1 MTDQFIQTGVV
12 GCGWAGCRAIEAAN
26 ATSRLN
32 VIAIAE
38 SDSAR
43 REQAG
48 DDNAVQHRYADYREL
63 LDNPDVE
70 AVYLATN
77 PDIRRQQV
85 LDTLSAG
92 KHVLVQKPHALRAP
106 EILEME
112 TTAQQAGKTLQ
123 FCYFMRH
130 FPNNRKIRRA
140 VLSGAIGDLYH
151 ARIFGKYNFIPD
163 LNANS
168 RWLHVYGQKGGSLGQ
183 HYSHELN
190 LTWWWMGCPKPIW
203 AFAAKHVLYPQYDG
217 PEGAAEDYFTGIL
230 GCEGGKTIQ
239 IDCSRMSHSDSAS
252 VVELYGTTGAITN
265 GGISRFKD
273 GEFVRE
279 TVDAPLEIDHGEL
292 PEEVHV
298 FYYELNHF
306 AMAIAGEVAP
316 DVSASDAYT
325 FMQILDAFYDSAKSG
340 EKVYISSE

>member
-1 MTDQFIQTGVV
+1 MPNQLIQLGVV
-12 GCGWAGCRAIEAAN
+12 GCGWAGCQAIRAAN

-38 SDSAR
+38 RDPTR

-48 DDNAVQHRYADYREL
+48 YDYAVPHRYADYGEL
-63 LDNPDVE
+63 LDDSTVD
-70 AVYLATN
+70 AVYLATS
-77 PDIRRQQV
+77 PDGRLQQV
-85 LDTLSAG
+85 LDTLNAD
-92 KHVLVQKPHALRAP
+92 KHVLVQKPHAIRAP

-112 TTAQQAGKTLQ
+112 EAAQQSDKTLQ

-130 FPNNRKIRRA
+130 FPHNRQIRRA
-140 VLSGAIGDLYH
+140 IQNGAIGDPFH
-151 ARIFGKYNFIPD
+151 ARVFGKYNFIPTFD
-163 LNANS
+163 ANS

-190 LTWWWMGCPKPIW
+190 LTWWWMGCPKPEW
-203 AFAAKHVLYPQYDG
+203 AFASKHVLYPQYDG
-217 PEGAAEDYFTGIL
+217 PEGAAEDYFTGLL

-239 IDCSRMSHSDSAS
+239 IDCSRMSHSDSDS

-279 TVDAPLEIDHGEL
+279 AIDEPIEIDHGEL
-292 PEEVHV
+292 PEEVPV

-316 DVSASDAYT
+316 DVDASNAYT
-325 FMQILDAFYDSAKSG
+325 FMQILDTLYDSAKSG
-340 EKVYISSE
+340 EKVYI

>member
-1 MTDQFIQTGVV
+1 MTNQLIQLGVV
-12 GCGWAGCRAIEAAN
+12 GCGWAGCQAISAAN

-38 SDSAR
+38 RDTER
-43 REQAG
+43 RNQAG
-48 DDNAVQHRYADYREL
+48 KDYEVQHQHKDYTEL
-63 LDNPDVE
+63 LENPVVE
-70 AVYLATN
+70 AVYLATS
-77 PDIRRQQV
+77 PDGRLQQV
-85 LDTLSAG
+85 LDTLNAG
-92 KHVLVQKPHALRAP
+92 KHVLVQKPHAIRAP

-112 TTAQQAGKTLQ
+112 TAAHLSGKTLQ

-130 FPNNRKIRRA
+130 YPHNRQIRRA
-140 VLSGAIGDLYH
+140 ILDGAIGDPFH
-151 ARIFGKYNFIPD
+151 ARVFGKYNFIPTLD
-163 LNANS
+163 VNS

-190 LTWWWMGCPKPIW
+190 LTWWWMGCPEPKW
-203 AFAAKHVLYPQYDG
+203 AFASKHVLYPQYDG
-217 PEGAAEDYFTGIL
+217 PEGAAEDHFTGLL
-230 GCEGGKTIQ
+230 GCEDGKTIQ

-279 TVDAPLEIDHGEL
+279 PIDEPIEIDHGEL
-292 PEEVHV
+292 PEDVPV

-316 DVSASDAYT
+316 DVDSKDAYI
-325 FMQILDAFYDSAKSG
+325 FMQILDALYDSAKSG
-340 EKVYISSE
+340 DKVYI

>member
-1 MTDQFIQTGVV
+1 MTNQFISLGVI
-12 GCGWAGCRAIEAAN
+12 GCGWAGCRAIESAN

-38 SDSAR
+38 RDPNRLA
-43 REQAG
+43 QAG
-48 DDNAVQHRYADYREL
+48 DDNAVPHRYTDYQEL
-63 LDNPDVE
+63 LENPDVE
-70 AVYLATN
+70 AVYLATS
-77 PDIRRQQV
+77 PDGRLQQV
-85 LDTLSAG
+85 LDTLNSG
-92 KHVLVQKPHALRAP
+92 KHVLVQKPHAIRAH
-106 EILEME
+106 EILEMAAA
-112 TTAQQAGKTLQ
+112 AQEAEKTLQ

-130 FPNNRKIRRA
+130 FPHNRQIRSA
-140 VLSGAIGDLYH
+140 VQNGAIGDLYH
-151 ARIFGKYNFIPD
+151 ARIFGKFNSIPE

-190 LTWWWMGCPKPIW
+190 LTWWWMGSPKPIW

-239 IDCSRMSHSDSAS
+239 IDCSRMSHSDSGS

-273 GEFVRE
+273 GGFIRE
-279 TVDAPLEIDHGEL
+279 PIDEPIEIDHGEL
-292 PEEVHV
+292 PEEVPV

-316 DVSASDAYT
+316 DVDASDAYT
-325 FMQILDAFYDSAKSG
+325 FMQILDALYDSAKSG
-340 EKVYISSE
+340 EKVCV

>member
-1 MTDQFIQTGVV
+1 MANQLISLGVV
-12 GCGWAGCRAIEAAN
+12 GCGWAGCRAIESAN

-38 SDSAR
+38 RDATR
-43 REQAG
+43 LDQAG
-48 DDNAVQHRYADYREL
+48 DDNAVPHRYTDYQEL
-63 LDNPDVE
+63 LENPDVE
-70 AVYLATN
+70 AVYLATS
-77 PDIRRQQV
+77 PDGRLQQV
-85 LDTLSAG
+85 LDTLNAG
-92 KHVLVQKPHALRAP
+92 KHVLVQKPHAIRAP
-106 EILEME
+106 EILEMAAA
-112 TTAQQAGKTLQ
+112 AQGAEKTLQ

-130 FPNNRKIRRA
+130 FPHNRQIRSA
-140 VLSGAIGDLYH
+140 VLNGAIGDLYH
-151 ARIFGKYNFIPD
+151 ARIFGKFNSIPD
-163 LNANS
+163 FNANS

-190 LTWWWMGCPKPIW
+190 LTWWWMGCPKPEY
-203 AFAAKHVLYPQYDG
+203 AFAAKHVLYPQYEG

-252 VVELYGTTGAITN
+252 AVELYGTTGAITN

-273 GEFVRE
+273 GGFIRE
-279 TVDAPLEIDHGEL
+279 PIDEPIEIDHGEL
-292 PEEVHV
+292 PEEVPV

-306 AMAIAGEVAP
+306 AMAIAGEVDP
-316 DVSASDAYT
+316 DVSSDDAYT

-340 EKVYISSE
+340 EKVCV

>member
-1 MTDQFIQTGVV
+1 MANHFISLGVI
-12 GCGWAGCRAIEAAN
+12 GCGWAGCRAIESAN

-38 SDSAR
+38 RDVTR
-43 REQAG
+43 LDQAG
-48 DDNAVQHRYADYREL
+48 DDNAVPHRYTDYQEL
-63 LDNPDVE
+63 LENPDVE
-70 AVYLATN
+70 AVYLATS
-77 PDIRRQQV
+77 PDGRLQQV
-85 LDTLSAG
+85 LDTLNSG
-92 KHVLVQKPHALRAP
+92 KHVLVQKPHAIRAP
-106 EILEME
+106 EILEM
-112 TTAQQAGKTLQ
+112 TAAAKEAEKTLQ

-130 FPNNRKIRRA
+130 FPHNRQIRSA
-140 VLSGAIGDLYH
+140 VQNGVIGDLYH
-151 ARIFGKYNFIPD
+151 ARVFGKFNSIPD
-163 LNANS
+163 FDANS

-190 LTWWWMGCPKPIW
+190 LTWWWMGCPKPTW

-239 IDCSRMSHSDSAS
+239 IDCSRMSHSDSGS

-273 GEFVRE
+273 GGFTRE
-279 TVDAPLEIDHGEL
+279 PIDEPVEIDHGEL
-292 PEEVHV
+292 PEEVPV

-316 DVSASDAYT
+316 DVDASDAYT

-340 EKVYISSE
+340 EKVWV

>member
-1 MTDQFIQTGVV
+1 MSNHIIQLGVI
-12 GCGWAGCRAIEAAN
+12 GCGWAGCQAIHAAN

-38 SDSAR
+38 RDPTR

-48 DDNAVQHRYADYREL
+48 NDYAVPHCYADYQEL
-63 LDNPDVE
+63 LDNPSVD
-70 AVYLATN
+70 AVYLATS
-77 PDIRRQQV
+77 PEGRLQQV
-85 LDTLSAG
+85 LGTLNAG
-92 KHVLVQKPHALRAP
+92 KHVLVQKPHAIRAS

-112 TTAQQAGKTLQ
+112 TVAQQSDKTLQ

-130 FPNNRKIRRA
+130 FPYNRQIRRA
-140 VLSGAIGDLYH
+140 VLNGAIGEPFH
-151 ARIFGKYNFIPD
+151 ARVFGKFNSIPTLD
-163 LNANS
+163 ANS

-203 AFAAKHVLYPQYDG
+203 AFASKHVLYPQYDG
-217 PEGAAEDYFTGIL
+217 PEGAAEDYFTGLL

-239 IDCSRMSHSDSAS
+239 IDCSRMSHSDSGS

-279 TVDAPLEIDHGEL
+279 SIDEPIEIDHGEL
-292 PEEVHV
+292 PVEVPV

-306 AMAIAGEVAP
+306 AMAIAGEVVP
-316 DVSASDAYT
+316 DVPSEDAYI
-325 FMQILDAFYDSAKSG
+325 FMQILDALYDSAKSG
-340 EKVYISSE
+340 EKVYI

>member
-1 MTDQFIQTGVV
+1 MPNQTIQLGVV
-12 GCGWAGCRAIEAAN
+12 GCGWAGCQAIHAAN

-32 VIAIAE
+32 VTAIAE
-38 SDSAR
+38 RDLTR

-48 DDNAVQHRYADYREL
+48 NDYAVPHRYADYSEL
-63 LDNPDVE
+63 LANPTID
-70 AVYLATN
+70 AVYLATS
-77 PDIRRQQV
+77 PDGRLQQV
-85 LDTLSAG
+85 LDTLNAG
-92 KHVLVQKPHALRAP
+92 KHVLVQKPHAIRAP

-112 TTAQQAGKTLQ
+112 TAAQQSGKTLQ

-130 FPNNRKIRRA
+130 FPHNRQIRSA
-140 VLSGAIGDLYH
+140 VLNGAIGEPFH
-151 ARIFGKYNFIPD
+151 ARVFGKFNSIPTLD
-163 LNANS
+163 ANS

-190 LTWWWMGCPKPIW
+190 LTWWWMGCPKPEW
-203 AFAAKHVLYPQYDG
+203 AFASKHVLYPQYDG

-239 IDCSRMSHSDSAS
+239 IDCSRMSHSDSGS

-279 TVDAPLEIDHGEL
+279 SIDEPIEIDHGEL
-292 PEEVHV
+292 PEEVPV

-316 DVSASDAYT
+316 DVDASNAYT
-325 FMQILDAFYDSAKSG
+325 FMQILDALYDSAKSG
-340 EKVYISSE
+340 EKVYISS

>member
-1 MTDQFIQTGVV
+1 MANQLINIGVV
-12 GCGWAGCRAIEAAN
+12 GCGWAGCRAIESAN

-32 VIAIAE
+32 VVAIAE
-38 SDSAR
+38 LDPTR
-43 REQAG
+43 RAQAG
-48 DDNAVQHRYADYREL
+48 DDNAVPHCYADYNEL
-63 LDNPDVE
+63 LENPDVE
-70 AVYLATN
+70 AVYLATS
-77 PDIRRQQV
+77 PDGRLHQV
-85 LDTLSAG
+85 LDTLNAG
-92 KHVLVQKPHALRAP
+92 KHVLVQKPHAIRAP
-106 EILEME
+106 EILEMSAA
-112 TTAQQAGKTLQ
+112 AQEADKTLQ

-130 FPNNRKIRRA
+130 FPHNRQIWSA
-140 VLSGAIGDLYH
+140 VQNGAIGDLYH
-151 ARIFGKYNFIPD
+151 ARVFGKFNAIPD
-163 LNANS
+163 LDANS

-239 IDCSRMSHSDSAS
+239 IDCSRMSHSDSGS
-252 VVELYGTTGAITN
+252 VVELYGSTGAITN

-273 GEFVRE
+273 GGFIRE
-279 TVDAPLEIDHGEL
+279 PIDEPIEIDHGEL
-292 PEEVHV
+292 PEEVPV

-316 DVSASDAYT
+316 DVDASDAYT

-340 EKVYISSE
+340 EKVCV